1 MTDMHG
7 GGVPPQDVSRAG
19 ERMWA
24 VATWALPFATQL
36 VFGVLLASM
45 WLLGRAGFHDDTF
58 SGQRTVLLLATAAA
72 VVIALVVGAAAF
84 TRASSTAR
92 GIGLGAAASAA
103 VVAIGA
109 VVYAF
114 CIF

>member
-19 ERMWA
+19 ERMWT
-24 VATWALPFATQL
+24 VATWALPFAIQV
-36 VFGVLLASM
+36 VFGMLLVSI
-45 WLLGRAGFHDDTF
+45 WLLGKAGFHNDIV
-58 SGQRTVLLLATAAA
+58 SGPRSVLLLGTAMA
-72 VVIALVVGAAAF
+72 VVIALVVATAVF

-92 GIGLGAAASAA
+92 GISLGTSSSAA